1 MVESWIVDPVVTG
14 SIPVVHP
21 TFMKTEARL
30 PMEAGFSFS
39 VLLAAVLM
47 TGACYFSSS
56 SFAWIA
62 VKSGI
67 TRGSSEMLA

>member
-1 MVESWIVDPVVTG
+1 
-14 SIPVVHP
+14 
-21 TFMKTEARL
+21 MKTEARL

-39 VLLAAVLM
+39 VLLAAVWFSE
-47 TGACYFSSS
+47 ACYFSSS